1 MDNLT
6 KEQRHRIMSHIRAS
20 NTKPEIML
28 RKALWHR
35 GIRYRKNYKELIG
48 KPDIVITRCKIAIF
62 VDGDFWHGKNMDAI
76 EKRIHS
82 NRTYWLPKIRRNRER
97 DAEVNDV
104 LTEQGWIVLRFWE
117 SDIKKQLEQCVAQ
130 ILEYVPYNDKSIEV

>member
-6 KEQRHRIMSHIRAS
+6 KEQRHKNMLHIRS
-20 NTKPEIML
+20 NNTKPEIIL

-35 GIRYRKNYKELIG
+35 GIRYRKNYKGLPG

-62 VDGDFWHGKNMDAI
+62 VDGDFWHGKNMDVI
-76 EKRIHS
+76 DNQIQS
-82 NRTYWLPKIRRNRER
+82 NRSYWLPKIRRNKER
-97 DAEVNDV
+97 DAEVNDT

-117 SDIKKQLEQCVAQ
+117 SDIKKRLESCITK
-130 ILEYVPYNDKSIEV
+130 ILEYVPKKYEI

>member
-48 KPDIVITRCKIAIF
+48 KPDIVIMRCKIAIF
-62 VDGDFWHGKNMDAI
+62 VDGDFWHGKDMNAI
-76 EKRIHS
+76 EKRIQSH
-82 NRTYWLPKIRRNRER
+82 RTYWLPKIRRNRER
-97 DAEVNDV
+97 DAEVNDA
-104 LTEQGWIVLRFWE
+104 LTEQGWMVLRFWE
-117 SDIKKQLEQCVAQ
+117 SDIKKHLEQCVAQ